1 MRDHGDML
9 DTRHL
14 ITKLIGSFTVLWISV
29 RVPVPGK
36 TISLIPIP
44 DNSYLFMPVLKNTDL
59 FPIAMI
65 GIITVIAFMV
75 FWSVMD
81 MVLLGGSLA
90 IVLMPLHHRLST
102 RVRPHFSAAIITGG
116 VLAVFAGAAYITLM
130 ILTANAATLTSM
142 FTSIGTWLND
152 PATNPISYGVPL
164 SKATLSSL
172 LSEGNEIFVDYEKTL
187 IANLYLILFK
197 MFVFFFSLSALLFHG
212 DWLKERFMSHMP
224 PVICE
229 WVTRLSAVTVDTLYA
244 IYVVQVAIAVLTFF
258 IALPVFALLGY
269 GDVLFYS
276 FLAAFCELIP
286 VLGSSATFLLV
297 GAYALAQG
305 DARGVFIMFFLGYLI
320 VSCVPEIYVR
330 PVLVGRRVKINAV
343 IMFIGIIGGI
353 LTMGLAGF
361 VLGPV
366 MIVLLITSF
375 RIYASGRKERKE
387 AAGASCGRA

>member
-1 MRDHGDML
+1 
-9 DTRHL
+9 
-14 ITKLIGSFTVLWISV
+14 
-29 RVPVPGK
+29 
-36 TISLIPIP
+36 
-44 DNSYLFMPVLKNTDL
+44 
-59 FPIAMI
+59 
-65 GIITVIAFMV
+65 
-75 FWSVMD
+75 
-81 MVLLGGSLA
+81 
-90 IVLMPLHHRLST
+90 
-102 RVRPHFSAAIITGG
+102 
-116 VLAVFAGAAYITLM
+116 
-130 ILTANAATLTSM
+130 
-142 FTSIGTWLND
+142 
-152 PATNPISYGVPL
+152 
-164 SKATLSSL
+164 
-172 LSEGNEIFVDYEKTL
+172 VDYEKTL

-286 VLGSSATFLLV
+286 ILGSSATFLLV

>member
-1 MRDHGDML
+1 
-9 DTRHL
+9 
-14 ITKLIGSFTVLWISV
+14 
-29 RVPVPGK
+29 
-36 TISLIPIP
+36 
-44 DNSYLFMPVLKNTDL
+44 MPALRSHDL
-59 FPIAMI
+59 FPFAVI
-65 GIITVIAFMV
+65 GIITLIAFMV

-90 IVLMPLHHRLST
+90 IVLMPLHHRLSA
-102 RVRPHFSAAIITGG
+102 RLKPHFSAAIITGG
-116 VLAVFAGAAYITLM
+116 VLAALAGAAYITLM
-130 ILTANAATLTSM
+130 ILTANATTLTSM
-142 FTSIGTWLND
+142 FTIIGTWLND
-152 PATNPISYGVPL
+152 PTTNPISYGVPF
-164 SKATLSSL
+164 SKTTLSSL
-172 LSEGNEIFVDYEKTL
+172 LSLGNDIFVDYEKTL
-187 IANLYLILFK
+187 IANLSLILFK
-197 MFVFFFSLSALLFHG
+197 MFVFFFSLSALLYHG
-212 DWLKERFMSHMP
+212 DWLKNRFMSHMP

-258 IALPVFALLGY
+258 IALPVFSLLGY
-269 GDVLFYS
+269 GNVLFYS

-286 VLGSSATFLLV
+286 VLGSSATFLLI
-297 GAYALAQG
+297 GAYALALG
-305 DARGVFIMFFLGYLI
+305 DARGVFILFFLGYLI

-375 RIYASGRKERKE
+375 RIYSSERKERKE
-387 AAGASCGRA
+387 AAGASCERT